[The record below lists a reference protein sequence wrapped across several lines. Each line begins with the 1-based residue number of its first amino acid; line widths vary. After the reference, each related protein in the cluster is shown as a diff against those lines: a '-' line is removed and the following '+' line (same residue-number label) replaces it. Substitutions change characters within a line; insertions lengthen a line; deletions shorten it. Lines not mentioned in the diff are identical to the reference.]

1 MDLMT
6 YWLTIALR
14 LLLATLFGGIVG
26 YQREVT
32 DRPAGFRTHVMVS
45 VGSALFMLVST
56 YNFGEPSDPTRI
68 AAQVVTGIG
77 FLGAGTI
84 IRQGNIILGLTTA
97 ASLWAVSAVGLAVG
111 AGFYSGALMG
121 TVIIYLALT
130 VFKSVENRLIG
141 GHEHRVIHLT
151 VDDPVRVEEVLALLR
166 SQLIEV
172 ENIERK
178 MLDEG
183 TLSMRLALTFPMD
196 FPTDI
201 IFTDLVRVEGVR
213 GVRWEL

>member
-1 MDLMT
+1 MT

-14 LLLATLFGGIVG
+14 LLLAMLFGGIVG
-26 YQREVT
+26 YQREIT
-32 DRPAGFRTHVMVS
+32 DRPAGFRTHVMVT

-56 YNFGEPSDPTRI
+56 YNFGVPVDPTRI

-84 IRQGNIILGLTTA
+84 IRQGNIIVGLTTA

-121 TVIIYLALT
+121 TIIIYLALT

-141 GHEHRVIHLT
+141 GHEHRVMHLT
-151 VDDPVRVEEVLALLR
+151 VDDPVRADEVLTFLR
-166 SQLIEV
+166 SKFIEV
-172 ENIERK
+172 ENIERN
-178 MLDEG
+178 MIDVG
-183 TLSMRLALTFPMD
+183 MMSMRLALTFPID
-196 FPTDI
+196 FPTDQ
-201 IFTDLVRVEGVR
+201 IFSEMVNVEGVR